1 MAELLGLYK
10 PAQPR
15 LISSPSASHSL

>member
-1 MAELLGLYK
+1 MAGLLGLYK